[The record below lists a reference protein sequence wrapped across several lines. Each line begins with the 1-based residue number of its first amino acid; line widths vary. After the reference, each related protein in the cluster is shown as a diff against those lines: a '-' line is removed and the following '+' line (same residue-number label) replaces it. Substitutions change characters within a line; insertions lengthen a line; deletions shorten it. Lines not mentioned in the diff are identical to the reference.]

1 MNTSADTASYLGEGN
16 VPVTPVMSA
25 VDTVLF
31 LCRTPLQAR
40 ICLKIIETENIQ
52 KADVFYYTQH
62 DSESD
67 RLYYSRLQQVG
78 GHTQYVHLS
87 NDRYGVINYIIAYF
101 LADKRFKKLQ
111 YKSIYLASIDA
122 MLFRAFL
129 KIHND
134 AHVFTFDD
142 GTSNI
147 VRNCAISYHAEDRGR
162 TEVIRRLARMQT
174 RRQIKDKSLRH
185 YSIYK
190 EFENICPPERTVHL
204 DIFPPSPAAI
214 DCTREVKFFI
224 GQPFEEYLNEAQ
236 IRRLQNFLK
245 TQKFDYYIKHP
256 RENRPAQGGIPFLDK
271 KGELAETAIMAAS
284 AGAIPHIYAGFSTVL
299 FNIPSDNARKFYL
312 HFRDKDDDETREMH
326 EFALRAGCS
335 VIEL

>member
-1 MNTSADTASYLGEGN
+1 MDTSADTASYLDEGA
-16 VPVTPVMSA
+16 VPVTQVVSA
-25 VDTVLF
+25 ADTVLF

-67 RLYYSRLQQVG
+67 RLYYSRLQRVG
-78 GHTQYVHLS
+78 AHTQYIHLS
-87 NDRYGVINYIIAYF
+87 NDRYGIINYIIAYF
-101 LADKRFKKLQ
+101 LADKRFKTLQ

-147 VRNCAISYHAEDRGR
+147 IRNCAISYHAEDRGR
-162 TEVIRRLARMQT
+162 TEIIRRLARMQT
-174 RRQIKDKSLRH
+174 RRQIRDKSLRH

-204 DIFPPSPAAI
+204 DIFPPSPTAI
-214 DCTREVKFFI
+214 DRTRNMKFFI
-224 GQPFEEYLNEAQ
+224 GQPFEEYLNDGQ

-245 TQKFDYYIKHP
+245 TQDFDYYIKHP
-256 RENRPAQGGIPFLDK
+256 RENRPAQAGIPFLDK

-284 AGAIPHIYAGFSTVL
+284 AGAVPHIYAGFSTVL
-299 FNIPSDNARKFYL
+299 FNIPGENARKFYL
-312 HFRDKDDDETREMH
+312 HFPDKDDDETREMLD
-326 EFALRAGCS
+326 FAQKAGCS
-335 VIEL
+335 IIEL